1 MPCEPPDDPQDLD
14 EVTALINAAAA
25 DPATEIQYGYHADQR
40 KEERQVNP
48 IMVQRALRE
57 GEARRVEIDNHR
69 GRVTYRYRF
78 VYEDQYGTIE
88 PVVKILANGALLV
101 ITVIRKDRP

>member
-1 MPCEPPDDPQDLD
+1 MPCELPDDPQDL
-14 EVTALINAAAA
+14 EEATALINAAAA
-25 DPATEIQYGYHADQR
+25 DPATEIQYVYHADQR

-48 IMVQRALRE
+48 IIVQRALRE
-57 GEARRVEIDNHR
+57 GEARRVDIDNHK

-78 VYEDQYGTIE
+78 VYEDQYGTVE
-88 PVVKILANGALLV
+88 PVVKILPSGALLV